1 MDLKE
6 VRNIAREKMKG
17 FCRVCPVC
25 NGVACAG
32 EVPGMGGALTGSSF
46 KINIED
52 LSKVK
57 LKLKTIH
64 NAKNPDLKFDFFGTK
79 LEVPIITAPITGTVF
94 NMGNALT
101 EEEYIDSV
109 VNGSIDAGTIAMIG
123 DSANPTFYE
132 IGLEILKKVNGK
144 GVGILK
150 PKGNQVVI
158 ESVKKAQNINALAAG
173 MDIDGAG
180 LITMALQ
187 GAPVSPKNA
196 DELKEI
202 TSSTNLPF
210 ILKGI
215 MTKEEALLAI
225 EAGAKAIVVSNH
237 GGRVLDHTQ
246 STAKV
251 LPEIAEAV
259 KGKIMILVDGGIRS
273 GVDVFK
279 MLALGADAVL
289 IGRPV
294 IFGAYGGRREGVSLT
309 IETMK
314 NQLLQTMILTGAKDL
329 ASIDSSMISIEW

>member
-6 VRNIAREKMKG
+6 VRTIAREKLKG
-17 FCRVCPVC
+17 YCRVCPIC
-25 NGVACAG
+25 NGIACAG
-32 EVPGMGGALTGSSF
+32 EVPGMGGHLTGSSF
-46 KINIED
+46 KSNVED

-57 LKLKTIH
+57 IRLKTIH
-64 NAKNPDLKFDFFGTK
+64 DAKNPDLRFDFFGTQ
-79 LEVPIITAPITGTVF
+79 LEVPIISAPITGTAF
-94 NMGNALT
+94 NMGSALS

-132 IGLEILKKVNGK
+132 IGLEVLKKVNGK

-150 PKGNQVVI
+150 PKNNDLVI
-158 ESVKKAQNINALAAG
+158 ESVKKAQNINAIAAG

-187 GAPVSPKNA
+187 GAPVSPKTV

-215 MTKEEALLAI
+215 MTKEEALLAV

-237 GGRVLDHTQ
+237 GGRVLDHTE

-273 GVDVFK
+273 GIDVFK
-279 MLALGADAVL
+279 MIALGADAVL

-294 IFGAYGGRREGVSLT
+294 VFGAYGGGREGVSLT

-314 NQLLQTMILTGAKDL
+314 NQLLQTMILTGPKDL
-329 ASIDSSMISIEW
+329 ASIEKSMISIEW